1 MSNIHEE
8 LEIGQHLDQATRE
21 TLIGVSQL
29 IERLQRSAAER
40 DRAAAQAIRDSM
52 RLTGAQSDLERTSR
66 ARMRRYVEDV
76 LGKDADDVLPATEAQ
91 EAYLRNVGLM
101 LNDAELTI
109 NEASAILTAY
119 EAHSLSRGDRDG
131 AAQLLTSLRPEGAP
145 AGGAEH
151 QPDLTRPDGRDGD
164 ESLREELPIPAE
176 AAALVLPAYRANPD
190 RGVSPSKAA
199 TPEEALHRRQ
209 TWAMARSE
217 WDAEHPELTS
227 SDRTAAWD
235 ALPMQEKT
243 DRYWTKYDTEE
254 ARTVLRGA
262 GSEAGKIDRLRREV
276 ADMAANVPTDM
287 SLSQSRYKGMMSRLE
302 AKQRQLRELE
312 EGAAASSSTSNGATQ
327 TEPAATQQPERGFS
341 PGKASNAAEAAH
353 RREAWRIA
361 EGAFVAEQQR
371 AGVTSSDARSAWRA
385 LDWPDRALRYWTAYD
400 GTAAGSSTAATSEG
414 TEQTQTPAAPDT
426 VTRDRVIELNGQAA
440 EFFSTQ
446 ASPGSRGR
454 DYFED
459 RLGSEAFTA
468 LTGGRSGA
476 SGTETPKW
484 QLGYASGQWR
494 GLTDHLRKKGATD
507 EELVAAGL
515 ARISSRGGLIDAF
528 RDRAMVGIRDADGAI
543 VGFVGRDL
551 SGHPHAPKYVNTGTT
566 PAFVKGDHVIG
577 LAEAPAGTRV
587 VRVEGPFDALAVSA
601 AGSGQY
607 AGVAPMGTAL
617 TGTQADKIAARAV
630 NGRTWVALDGD
641 KAGRRATEH
650 DFWEMRRRDV
660 DVRLLSVG
668 EGEDPGSVWRDAPER
683 LRAELAR
690 AELAPTA
697 GLTALDNALALA
709 KEAARAGEQSALEDL
724 AWTREEIAR
733 GLPDEDVQELD
744 RRAKEEL
751 ERLENHPDT
760 PAPAP
765 SDHPA
770 DVQSAA
776 AHNRS
781 TEGDRRLTDREAV
794 QSAEA
799 YNRGAEAD
807 RLTDREAAVARQISG
822 RGFARSTEEMLTQ
835 AQAKTTGRRARP
847 QRNPQRGLGS
857 GHHKSL

>member
-52 RLTGAQSDLERTSR
+52 RLTGGQSDLERTSR

-91 EAYLRNVGLM
+91 GAYLRNVGLM
-101 LNDAELTI
+101 VNDAELTI

-119 EAHSLSRGDRDG
+119 EGHTLSEGDRDG
-131 AAQLLTSLRPEGAP
+131 AAQLLSSLRAEGAP
-145 AGGAEH
+145 ADEAGHE
-151 QPDLTRPDGRDGD
+151 PDLTPGRDGD
-164 ESLREELPIPAE
+164 ANVREELATPAE

-209 TWAMARSE
+209 TWMMARGE

-227 SDRTAAWD
+227 SDRKAAWD

-254 ARTVLRGA
+254 ARTVARPGT
-262 GSEAGKIDRLRREV
+262 GREAGKIDRLRRDL
-276 ADMAANVPTDM
+276 ADMAAKAPSDKVPADM
-287 SLSQSRYKGMMSRLE
+287 SISQSK
-302 AKQRQLRELE
+302 
-312 EGAAASSSTSNGATQ
+312 
-327 TEPAATQQPERGFS
+327 PERGFS
-341 PGKASNAAEAAH
+341 PGKASNAAEADH

-361 EGAFVAEQQR
+361 EGTFVAEQQQ
-371 AGVTSSDARSAWRA
+371 AGVTSAAARSAWRA
-385 LDWPDRALRYWTAYD
+385 LDWPDKALRYWTAYD
-400 GTAAGSSTAATSEG
+400 GTDTGSSMTATSEG
-414 TEQTQTPAAPDT
+414 TEQTQTLAAPDR

-440 EFFSTQ
+440 EFFSAK
-446 ASPGSRGR
+446 ASPGSKGR

-459 RLGSEAFTA
+459 RLGSESLTA
-468 LTGGRSGA
+468 LTEVPRGSD
-476 SGTETPKW
+476 TETPKW
-484 QLGYASGQWR
+484 QLGYAPGQWR
-494 GLTDHLRKKGATD
+494 GLTDHLRKQGATD

-528 RDRAMVGIRDADGAI
+528 RDRAMIGIHDDDGAI

-551 SGHPHAPKYVNTGTT
+551 SDHPHAPKYVNTGTT

-601 AGSGQY
+601 AGDGRY

-617 TGTQADKIAARAV
+617 TATQADKIAARAV

-660 DVRLLSVG
+660 DVRMLSMS
-668 EGEDPGSVWRDAPER
+668 EGDDPGSVWRDAPER
-683 LRAELAR
+683 LRAELAV

-697 GLTALDNALALA
+697 GVIALDNALAQA
-709 KEAARAGEQSALEDL
+709 KEAARAGERSALEDL
-724 AWTREEIAR
+724 AWTRDEIAR

-744 RRAKEEL
+744 RRAEEEL
-751 ERLENHPDT
+751 ERMESHPDT
-760 PAPAP
+760 PEPT
-765 SDHPA
+765 DHPEA
-770 DVQSAA
+770 AQSAE

-781 TEGDRRLTDREAV
+781 AEVDRLTDREAA

-799 YNRGAEAD
+799 YNRGAEVD
-807 RLTDREAAVARQISG
+807 RLTDEEAAVARQISG
-822 RGFARSTEEMLTQ
+822 RGFARSTEDMLAQ
-835 AQAKTTGRRARP
+835 AQAKSGRRARP
-847 QRNPQRGLGS
+847 QRNPQRLGS
-857 GHHKSL
+857 GHRKSL